1 MSVVKLFNPP
11 PCADVVQALRGI
23 ADQIEAGE
31 HGDFPVTSCIVVI
44 GHTDQET
51 QDGETRYQRSYWHSY
66 GLGPR
71 SDSFTLRGLLATVLQ
86 RWGHDFQ

>member
-1 MSVVKLFNPP
+1 MSVVQLFKPP
-11 PCADVVQALRGI
+11 PCSDVVQSLRGI

-31 HGDFPVTSCIVVI
+31 HGEYPVTSCIVVL
-44 GHTDQET
+44 GHTDAET
-51 QDGETRYQRSYWHSY
+51 AEDGVLFQRSYWHTY

-86 RWGHDFQ
+86 RWGHDID